1 MAAPVSRHL
10 YLVVSLQIGGL
21 LLAVPAAA
29 QYNVYGH
36 TLKYEARNFHFGI
49 ALGLNFSN
57 YKVTMDSLYLEQ
69 GEITVTSPLT
79 SPGFSLGIISSLHL
93 SNSFE
98 LRFIPDLAFAD
109 RSLLYQLTSADS
121 TPTKRIESVYLEFPF
136 NIKYRSKPYR
146 DFRLYVLSGLKYSID
161 MQSNAT
167 ARLAEN
173 LIKVYKHDIAF
184 EYGVGGEF
192 HLPLVTVAPEIKVS
206 YGLTNILKPDPNLI
220 YARVLERLRAR
231 TFMIAI
237 HFEG

>member
-1 MAAPVSRHL
+1 MGR
-10 YLVVSLQIGGL
+10 
-21 LLAVPAAA
+21 PAAA

-36 TLKYEARNFHFGI
+36 NLKYQSRDFHFGI
-49 ALGLNFSN
+49 ALGVNLSN
-57 YKVTMDSLYLEQ
+57 YKITMDSLYLQQ
-69 GEITVTSPLT
+69 GEITVTSPIT

-93 SNSFE
+93 SNAFE

-109 RSLLYQLTSADS
+109 RSIRYSMAGADS
-121 TPTKRIESVYLEFPF
+121 TPIKRIESVYLEFPVS
-136 NIKYRSKPYR
+136 IKYRSKPYR
-146 DFRLYVLSGLKYSID
+146 DFRLYVTSGFKYSID

-184 EYGVGGEF
+184 EYGLGGEF

-206 YGLTNILKPDPNLI
+206 YGLMNILKPDPNLV
-220 YARVLERLRAR
+220 YARVLDRLRAR